1 MPPRCPCPLFFNPSV
16 ESVELLVESGSQMVT
31 GLTVLLHSLHRF
43 YSIGDAMDAVL
54 RFSLFLTLASLAF
67 LLLTPA
73 MINALN
79 FWTRVFNQM

>member
-1 MPPRCPCPLFFNPSV
+1 
-16 ESVELLVESGSQMVT
+16 
-31 GLTVLLHSLHRF
+31 
-43 YSIGDAMDAVL
+43 MDALL